1 MSEPLVTVVIP
12 TRNRADRVAG
22 AVRSVLA
29 QSHGRL
35 ELVVVDDAST
45 DGTGELLA
53 SLAAEDGRLRV
64 LRQAERQG
72 ASTARNRGARH
83 GAGEL
88 LAFLDDDC
96 RWKPD
101 KLEAQIPLLDA
112 AHGAVYC
119 SQAIRKPDGGW
130 IVEGRPRR
138 RADESRTLLRGNFIG
153 PSTLVVRRSLYDS
166 VGGFDSG
173 LTRLQD
179 WDLILGLTR
188 RTRFA
193 FIDAVLVTGVAVAGG
208 ISSDRPA
215 LRDSAERMLGK
226 HAPELAPAARSE
238 LFYGVGKALLA
249 EGLTTEARRLFRHSV
264 ATAPT
269 SPLGWFGLA
278 ASVGG
283 AGPARVVRALRRRLA
298 AFRVR
303 EALPE
308 EEERA

>member
-1 MSEPLVTVVIP
+1 MNAPLVTVVIP
-12 TRNRADRVAG
+12 TRNRADHLAR
-22 AVRSVLA
+22 AVHSVLA
-29 QSHGRL
+29 QSHNRL
-35 ELVVVDDAST
+35 ELIVVDDAST
-45 DGTGELLA
+45 DGTAELLA
-53 SLAAEDGRLRV
+53 TLAADDGRLRV
-64 LRQAERQG
+64 VRQAERQG
-72 ASTARNRGARH
+72 ASAARNLGARH
-83 GAGEL
+83 GSGEL

-101 KLEAQIPLLDA
+101 KLAVQLPLLDA
-112 AHGAVYC
+112 VHGAVYAR
-119 SQAIRKPDGGW
+119 QAIRKPDGGW

-153 PSTLVVRRSLYDS
+153 PSTLVVRQSLFAD

-179 WDLILGLTR
+179 WDLVLGLVR

-193 FIDAVLVTGVAVAGG
+193 FVDAVLVTGEAVAGG
-208 ISSDRPA
+208 ISSDRRA
-215 LRDSAERMLGK
+215 LLASAERMLEK
-226 HAPELAPAARSE
+226 HAPEMSPAARSE
-238 LFYGVGKALLA
+238 LLYGVGKAILA
-249 EGLTTEARRLFRHSV
+249 EGLTAESRRLFRRSV

-269 SPLGWFGLA
+269 SPLGWLGLA

-303 EALPE
+303 RTLPGH
-308 EEERA
+308 EERG